1 MEIWGDIWNIHVD
14 IGEYKEYVWILGD
27 MQNMYGNIYY
37 IYIYTRYKEYAWTYK
52 EYK

>member
-27 MQNMYGNIYY
+27 MQNMYGNIKIY
-37 IYIYTRYKEYAWTYK
+37 IYIYIYKI
-52 EYK
+52 